1 MLHRRL
7 PFTVLSALVL
17 AAPLTSTA
25 QQPELYVQAEE
36 ELARHDTMAAVAS
49 LRELTED
56 APDFAA
62 GWGLL
67 AEVLTA
73 RASSVATDFAD
84 RLEAEKAVNR
94 ALELDHDNPLYLFTL
109 GAIKRKQQI
118 YLDARRLIDRAID
131 ELDEGEHDLDPA
143 DEAELWY
150 QRGLFYEDEYLDT
163 HHLVFAPT
171 LPVAGNCPTAPT
183 FCMNFKDPRDFN
195 ERLRAAE
202 DLSHFGEDDYERM
215 AEAFGKA
222 LAADPRHAGAFRR
235 RAVHMIDRGDLRDA
249 ENLARSFIRTAPD
262 DPWGHLTLGLVHYRM
277 GRDSLAETAFDRGLA
292 LARPEIAAHYR
303 DVSPVLREEQA
314 DRYGKMNEEARR
326 RLEEVLWRKSDPLYL
341 TPANEVRIAHLARVA
356 FADLMFEDPTE
367 GVWGSETEQGVIYVR
382 YGAPNRVFKLHRDA
396 EKELSSLELAEA
408 YSAAESGSTDSN
420 TQARVGGR
428 WILWNYGWQLPN
440 FIFEKRIR
448 WRHTSHMTSSFS
460 ATWDEMAREMQPAVY
475 TAGFEIHDYPVQFA
489 RFRGASDDLIEL
501 DVYSEIPAAQ
511 LFEGVPVDSL
521 LAGLFLFAGT
531 EHSRVYERK
540 LKLAAGPIDDESGR
554 ALTYTL
560 PLPPGRFTV
569 GLEARA
575 RDGGAAAVRRELV
588 ELLPF
593 AADSLA
599 LSDLVLGYS
608 VTPKV
613 DRPAGRRDFAL
624 KVNRE
629 IAYER
634 DDPFAVYWE
643 VYGLKADE
651 EGLARYRVTL
661 SVKDAEG
668 KGVLARMVGALGGL
682 VGLSGEREPELTF
695 ERIVEPRG
703 DRVPEY
709 MSLELGLEDA
719 GEYRVRVEILDQVSG
734 ATAVSERVFRY
745 AVPEGS

>member
-1 MLHRRL
+1 
-7 PFTVLSALVL
+7 
-17 AAPLTSTA
+17 
-25 QQPELYVQAEE
+25 
-36 ELARHDTMAAVAS
+36 
-49 LRELTED
+49 
-56 APDFAA
+56 
-62 GWGLL
+62 
-67 AEVLTA
+67 
-73 RASSVATDFAD
+73 
-84 RLEAEKAVNR
+84 
-94 ALELDHDNPLYLFTL
+94 
-109 GAIKRKQQI
+109 
-118 YLDARRLIDRAID
+118 
-131 ELDEGEHDLDPA
+131 
-143 DEAELWY
+143 
-150 QRGLFYEDEYLDT
+150 
-163 HHLVFAPT
+163 
-171 LPVAGNCPTAPT
+171 
-183 FCMNFKDPRDFN
+183 
-195 ERLRAAE
+195 
-202 DLSHFGEDDYERM
+202 
-215 AEAFGKA
+215 
-222 LAADPRHAGAFRR
+222 
-235 RAVHMIDRGDLRDA
+235 
-249 ENLARSFIRTAPD
+249 
-262 DPWGHLTLGLVHYRM
+262 
-277 GRDSLAETAFDRGLA
+277 
-292 LARPEIAAHYR
+292 
-303 DVSPVLREEQA
+303 
-314 DRYGKMNEEARR
+314 
-326 RLEEVLWRKSDPLYL
+326 
-341 TPANEVRIAHLARVA
+341 
-356 FADLMFEDPTE
+356 
-367 GVWGSETEQGVIYVR
+367 
-382 YGAPNRVFKLHRDA
+382 
-396 EKELSSLELAEA
+396 
-408 YSAAESGSTDSN
+408 
-420 TQARVGGR
+420 
-428 WILWNYGWQLPN
+428 
-440 FIFEKRIR
+440 
-448 WRHTSHMTSSFS
+448 
-460 ATWDEMAREMQPAVY
+460 
-475 TAGFEIHDYPVQFA
+475 
-489 RFRGASDDLIEL
+489 
-501 DVYSEIPAAQ
+501 
-511 LFEGVPVDSL
+511 VPVDSL